1 MKHFMKN
8 IPGQIAVTY
17 AVMMVCFAIIT
28 WSRGIDTIPTARLAE
43 LFLLSVAGGIWME
56 VSFGTCLIRKMADAK
71 RVCIFIL
78 PFAVVTFL
86 FAVIFQWIT
95 KLKEIGTYLK
105 FAGIFLACGMISIA
119 LFEIEHMIR
128 GKKYTEK
135 LREYQKGGKLHEQ

>member
-17 AVMMVCFAIIT
+17 TIMMVCFTIIS
-28 WSRGIDTIPTARLAE
+28 WLKGIDTIPTARLAE

-56 VSFGTCLIRKMADAK
+56 VSFGTYVIRKMADAK
-71 RVCIFIL
+71 RVCIFTV
-78 PFAVVTFL
+78 PFAIVTFL

-95 KLKEIGTYLK
+95 EWKEISTYLK
-105 FAGIFLACGMISIA
+105 FAGIFLVCGVISIA
-119 LFEIEHMIR
+119 LFEIEHIIR